1 MIDNEGKKQLKS
13 INRQELELKKKMK
26 DQKEQLRK
34 KLRKKSNQERLS
46 C

>member
-13 INRQELELKKKMK
+13 INRQELELNKKMK

>member
-13 INRQELELKKKMK
+13 INRQELELKKMK

-34 KLRKKSNQERLS
+34 KIEKEK
-46 C
+46 